1 MEVKKMSNRRNF
13 VKTRF
18 RRRRMMPY
26 TLLALVF
33 CILLATQSVYAEQ
46 RKPISPAM
54 RSGAPVS
61 SSTSSQ
67 ASPSLKPSTASMP
80 LQMPIVLGPAVP
92 FYCENIK
99 QITNNIFN
107 MQKDIIAT
115 TECSTLPCTTCL
127 DGCGNL
133 GPYQFFKV
141 TLNDC
146 CSPAKSFS
154 IQDQQAAGCTG
165 SDTVAVCTEKLIR
178 HCISGKSSYSNSK
191 NRLQKMK
198 DFNTALNQKSN
209 QLAQEIQKLLSVIP

>member
-1 MEVKKMSNRRNF
+1 MSNSRDF
-13 VKTRF
+13 VRTRF
-18 RRRRMMPY
+18 RGRIMMPY
-26 TLLALVF
+26 ILLALVF

-46 RKPISPAM
+46 RQPISPAV

-61 SSTSSQ
+61 SPTSPQ
-67 ASPSLKPSTASMP
+67 ASPSVKPSMAPMP
-80 LQMPIVLGPAVP
+80 LQMPIVLGPAVT
-92 FYCENIK
+92 FYCENLK

-115 TECSTLPCTTCL
+115 TECSTIHNPTSI

-133 GPYQFFKV
+133 GPNKIFYF
-141 TLNDC
+141 TLDDC
-146 CSPAKSFS
+146 CSPTKSFS

-178 HCISGKSSYSNSK
+178 YCISSKSGYSTTK

-198 DFNTALNQKSN
+198 DFNTALSQKSN
-209 QLAQEIQKLLSVIP
+209 QLVQEIKKLLSVIP